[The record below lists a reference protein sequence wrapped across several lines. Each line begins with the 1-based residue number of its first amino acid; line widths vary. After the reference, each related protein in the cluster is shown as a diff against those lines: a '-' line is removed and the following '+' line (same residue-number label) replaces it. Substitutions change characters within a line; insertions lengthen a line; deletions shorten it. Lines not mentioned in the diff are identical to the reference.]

1 MPMHRIT
8 TDRGAAHQR
17 WRCTLKGSARLA
29 SLMISFDLTRAGAA
43 AGAAFI
49 AGAINSVAGGG
60 TLISF
65 PTLIWLGLPS
75 VTANAT
81 NTVATWPGSVGAAW
95 GFRRELRAGES
106 HLLVLIA
113 PSIVGGV
120 AGALLLRFT
129 PPAIFDTLAPI
140 LVLFATLLFMAQEP
154 IQRRM
159 KARSAHASQRWLTG
173 TIAFQLLVALYGG
186 YFGAG
191 IGILILA
198 ALGILGFEDILKMNG
213 LKNLLVVCINGVA
226 AFYFTWARMVYWPYA
241 VLMAAAAVTGGYS
254 GSGLARRAGA
264 TVVRRIVIAIG
275 FAMTLSLL
283 IKLLL
288 RS

>member
-1 MPMHRIT
+1 MYSEGNAPLT
-8 TDRGAAHQR
+8 
-17 WRCTLKGSARLA
+17 
-29 SLMISFDLTRAGAA
+29 SLMISFDLSRAAAA
-43 AGAAFI
+43 AGAAFV

-113 PSIVGGV
+113 PSIIGGIG
-120 AGALLLRFT
+120 GALLLRFT
-129 PPAIFDTLAPI
+129 PPAIFDTLAPL
-140 LVLFATLLFMAQEP
+140 LVLFATLLFMAQES

-159 KARSAHASQRWLTG
+159 KPRSAHASKQWLTSAVG
-173 TIAFQLLVALYGG
+173 FQLLVALYGG

-198 ALGILGFEDILKMNG
+198 ALGILGFQDILKMNG

-226 AFYFTWARMVYWPYA
+226 ALYFMWAKMVYWPYA
-241 VLMAAAAVTGGYS
+241 VLMAVAAVTGGYS
-254 GSGLARRAGA
+254 GSSLARRAGA
-264 TVVRRIVIAIG
+264 TLVRRTVIAIG
-275 FAMTLSLL
+275 FGMTLSLL
-283 IKLLL
+283 IKLLPG
-288 RS
+288 R